1 MIMQALRY
9 KAKQGLA
16 KTISECMDQI
26 SKGKFSWWQGY
37 YLLRGR
43 VTALSELGLID
54 TIEANEML
62 QGFYAL
68 NNLYDQG
75 GMGYEEKS

>member
-26 SKGKFSWWQGY
+26 SKGRFTWFQGY

-43 VTALSELGLID
+43 VTALSELGLLD

-62 QGFYAL
+62 NDFYI
-68 NNLYDQG
+68 QG
-75 GMGYEEKS
+75 GMGYEERKEKF